1 MISERQAVPE
11 SGKAISNRQGPR
23 SVTWLVAA
31 FVLFAASTLVAVL
44 QPPPERTGS
53 VTLVGRSFWRPIER
67 NRFLRLL
74 GINAAI
80 LSVYF
85 ADAQRGWAVGEQG
98 TVLVS
103 TDGGFS
109 WHRQISGTQGYLLS
123 VYFADAQRGW
133 IVGYPGTI
141 LATTDGGSSW
151 HPQIS
156 GTQEYLLSVYFADG
170 QRGWTA
176 GNQGTI
182 LATTDGGSSWH
193 LQTSATELRSLY
205 FSDTQR
211 GWAVGRQGILTSM
224 GNMEFRDIH
233 AFLHIAYETR

>member
-151 HPQIS
+151 H
-156 GTQEYLLSVYFADG
+156 
-170 QRGWTA
+170 
-176 GNQGTI
+176 
-182 LATTDGGSSWH
+182 